1 MALRYIAIVT
11 RDSDR
16 RARVSRAVSAIGLA
30 QTVTSPAV
38 MIHSNTPLLPLHG
51 GIGAVVGDLFTRA
64 PCSVRV
70 QVMDHRASQIARD
83 TLGQSFLT
91 SYWGGYVAVIED
103 ARGLVHVVRDPS
115 AAMPCYVLKHEGAV
129 LFASDVD
136 VLVAAGFLTPEI
148 DFSFLGRHLHA
159 PDIRT
164 PDTGLVGVQE
174 VMAGFRLSIGAEVQ
188 MATQAW
194 SPWDF
199 VQADRAQSDAE
210 MVEHLEE
217 TLLSCVA
224 AWAGRYPRC
233 LLGVSGGLDSSIL
246 AACLVEAGADLTC
259 VTLATHEAEGD
270 ERAFARILRDRL
282 QVPLVEAF
290 HRPELVDFTRA
301 LSANLPRPIGHAFAQ
316 SNFGIRF
323 ELEKVLGIDAFFSGI
338 GGDNVFCFT
347 QSATALVDR
356 FRSEGLGLGLVQTFA
371 DICHQN
377 NASAGAVFRMAFQ
390 RYVDADPTYRFHGE
404 TRFLGPAAAHVSDS
418 PLSHPWLHAPKA
430 ALPGKAA
437 HIAMLAGLQGTI
449 DGLPRDHAPQIL
461 PLISQPVME
470 TCLRIP
476 MWKWIAGGRN
486 RSVARAAFARRLPK
500 ALIERTSKGGP
511 NSFAYTVMEHHKD
524 LVRERLTTGRLA
536 QEGLID
542 ARAVYEALAPNALIK
557 PLDHMRL
564 SDLAEAEAWVR
575 HWEAVRKEKTAP
587 TMLE

>member
-11 RDSDR
+11 RDADQ
-16 RARVSRAVSAIGLA
+16 RAHFSRAVRAIGLDQA
-30 QTVTSPAV
+30 VTSSTV
-38 MIHSNTPLLPLHG
+38 IVHSDTPSLPLPG
-51 GIGAVVGDLFTRA
+51 GIGAIVGDLFTRA
-64 PCSVRV
+64 TVPERV
-70 QVMDHRASQIARD
+70 QAMDNRASQLARD
-83 TLGQSFLT
+83 TRGQSLLA
-91 SYWGGYVAVIED
+91 SYWGGYVAFIED
-103 ARGLVHVVRDPS
+103 SSGLVHVVRDPS
-115 AAMPCYVLKHEGAV
+115 AAMPCYSLKHEGAV
-129 LFASDVD
+129 IFASDVD
-136 VLVAAGFLTPEI
+136 VLVGAGFLTPKI
-148 DFSFLGRHLHA
+148 DFTFLARHLYA

-174 VMAGFRLSIGAEVQ
+174 VMAGFRFSVGPEMQ

-194 SPWDF
+194 SPWDY
-199 VQADRAQSDAE
+199 VQPDRAQSDAD
-210 MVEHLEE
+210 MVEHLEQ
-217 TLLSCVA
+217 TLLACIA

-246 AACLVEAGADLTC
+246 AAGLVEAGADLTC

-282 QVPLVEAF
+282 QFPLTEAF
-290 HRPELVDFTRA
+290 HRPEVVDFTRA
-301 LSANLPRPIGHAFAQ
+301 LSAYLPRPIGHAFAQ
-316 SNFGIRF
+316 SNYSIRF
-323 ELEKVLGIDAFFSGI
+323 ELEKALGIDAFFSGI

-347 QSATALVDR
+347 QSATALVDL
-356 FRSEGLGLGLVQTFA
+356 FRTEGLGMGLVQTFA
-371 DICHQN
+371 DIYHQN
-377 NASAGAVFRMAFQ
+377 NASAGAVLTMAFQ
-390 RYVDADPTYRFHGE
+390 RYANADPTYRFHGE
-404 TRFLGPAAAHVSDS
+404 TRFLGPAAAHVGDI
-418 PLSHPWLHAPKA
+418 PLSHPWLNAPKG

-486 RSVARAAFARRLPK
+486 RSVARAAFSRRLPK

-511 NSFAYTVMEHHKD
+511 NSFAYAVMEHHKD
-524 LVRERLTTGRLA
+524 LVRERLTKGRLA
-536 QEGLID
+536 EVGLID
-542 ARAVYEALAPNALIK
+542 APVVYEALAPNSLIK

-575 HWEAVRKEKTAP
+575 HWEAVRIEKTAP
-587 TMLE
+587 TMRV